1 MKWLVQRYQP
11 LSTVECP
18 DFRHMINCANPRIQL
33 PSTRLFKERLLTWK
47 LKLERILEEMTKD
60 EVEACTSDSWTSVSN
75 ESYTS
80 LTRHFVDRYWELL
93 SLPIDC
99 VKHEGTTTASDIA
112 NTIVTMVEAH
122 KINCINITT
131 DCEPSQVAAARDLPF
146 AHSGCIDHRIEI
158 ITGIVFEGK
167 GKWF

>member
-11 LSTVECP
+11 ISTVECP

-99 VKHEGTTTASDIA
+99 VKHVGNSAKWNKFACGKVGLGEQSLFGEGASRA
-112 NTIVTMVEAH
+112 E
-122 KINCINITT
+122 
-131 DCEPSQVAAARDLPF
+131 VADAPRCRCHTNRLGV
-146 AHSGCIDHRIEI
+146 SGCGGRLIFSIRSPLA
-158 ITGIVFEGK
+158 
-167 GKWF
+167 